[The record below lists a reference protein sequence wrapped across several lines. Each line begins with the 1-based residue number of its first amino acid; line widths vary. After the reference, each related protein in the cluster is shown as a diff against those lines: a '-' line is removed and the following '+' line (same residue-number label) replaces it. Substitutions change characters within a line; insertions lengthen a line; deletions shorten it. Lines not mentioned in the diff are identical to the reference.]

1 MVIMLM
7 MLIMARPMRALL
19 DAPARLVD
27 GGRIRFGTFDRPIP
41 DVNLIDAQPWSVPL
55 PRPLRALRL
64 KEWQAF
70 QLGTPRWFV
79 AVALFDA
86 KLLAL
91 AQVKVYDRERRTKH
105 QFERKLPSWALR
117 APRNVLDAEMRWA
130 GGGASLG
137 FRDRLAE
144 GIIEIALELPPSAE
158 MPALSGSITLRAD
171 GGEPQV
177 VSIPFA
183 ENRGMY
189 SHKACLVPEGELRL
203 GDEVLR
209 FSPADGYALMDDHKG
224 YYPYVMRWDW
234 VTGGGI
240 DAQGRRIGF
249 NLTRNDSIDPA
260 RFNENCVW
268 IDGRRH
274 LLPPVSFVR
283 RPELQPEVWEVRD
296 EAGEVAVD
304 FVIEVDGHVRVAAL
318 VVESRYRGP
327 FGRVEGHVRGPGGER
342 IGLAGMFGMG
352 EDFYLRC

>member
-1 MVIMLM
+1 
-7 MLIMARPMRALL
+7 MRELL
-19 DAPARLVD
+19 DTPTRLVEA
-27 GGRIRFGTFDRPIP
+27 GRIRFGTFDRPIA
-41 DVNLIDAQPWSVPL
+41 DVNLIDAQPWSVPV
-55 PRPLRALRL
+55 PRSLRALRL

-91 AQVKVYDRERRTKH
+91 AQVKVYDRERREKH
-105 QFERKLPSWALR
+105 VFERKLPSWSMR
-117 APRNVLDAEMRWA
+117 APRTMLGSEMRWL
-130 GGGASLG
+130 GRGASMR
-137 FRDRLAE
+137 FVNRLAE
-144 GIIEIALELPPSAE
+144 GRIDLDLDLPRTE
-158 MPALSGSITLRAD
+158 QMPALSGSIALLAD

-177 VSIPFA
+177 VSIPFG

-189 SHKACLVPEGELRL
+189 SHKACLAPRGELRL

-209 FSPADGYALMDDHKG
+209 FSPTDGYALMDDHKG

-234 VTGGGI
+234 VTGGGF
-240 DAQGRRIGF
+240 DDQGHRIGL

-260 RFNENCVW
+260 RYNENCVW

-274 LLPPVSFVR
+274 LLPPVRFVR
-283 RPELQPEVWEVRD
+283 RPELRPEVWEVRD
-296 EAGEVAVD
+296 EAGQVAVD
-304 FVIEVDGHVRVAAL
+304 FEIEVDGHVRVAAL

-327 FGRVEGHVRGPGGER
+327 FGRMRGHVRGPGGER
-342 IGLAGMFGMG
+342 IELHGMFGMG

>member
-1 MVIMLM
+1 
-7 MLIMARPMRALL
+7 MRQLL

-27 GGRIRFGTFDRPIP
+27 DGRIRFGTFDRPIP
-41 DVNLIDAQPWSVPL
+41 DVNLLDARPWPVPL

-70 QLGTPRWFV
+70 QLGSPRWFV

-105 QFERKLPSWALR
+105 VFERKLPSWVMQ
-117 APRNVLDAEMRWA
+117 APRSLLDSEMSWA
-130 GGGASLG
+130 DGPSSMR
-137 FRDRLAE
+137 FRNHLAE
-144 GIIEIALELPPSAE
+144 GHIELGLELPESAQ
-158 MPALSGSITLRAD
+158 MPALSGSITLRTE
-171 GGEPQV
+171 GGQPQV
-177 VSIPFA
+177 VAIPFA

-189 SHKACLVPEGELRL
+189 SHKACLAPEGELRL
-203 GDEVLR
+203 GDETLR

-234 VTGGGI
+234 VTGGGF
-240 DAQGRRIGF
+240 DSQGRRIGF
-249 NLTRNDSIDPA
+249 NLTRNDSIDPV

-274 LLPPVSFVR
+274 LLPPVRFVR
-283 RPELQPEVWEVRD
+283 RPELAPEVWEVRD
-296 EAGEVAVD
+296 DAGEVAVD
-304 FVIEVDGHVRVAAL
+304 FVIELDGHVRVNAL
-318 VVESRYRGP
+318 AIESRYRGP
-327 FGRVEGHVRGPGGER
+327 FGRVRGHVRGPAGEPVE
-342 IGLAGMFGMG
+342 LDGMFGMG

>member
-1 MVIMLM
+1 
-7 MLIMARPMRALL
+7 MRQLL
-19 DAPARLVD
+19 ETPARLVET
-27 GGRIRFGTFDRPIP
+27 GRIHFGTCDRPIA
-41 DVNLIDAQPWSVPL
+41 DVNLIDAQPFSVPL

-70 QLGTPRWFV
+70 QLGTSRWFV

-91 AQVKVYDRERRTKH
+91 AQVKIYDRERRSKH
-105 QFERKLPSWALR
+105 VFERKLPSWTMR
-117 APRNVLDAEMRWA
+117 APRSLLDSEMGWTDGGSSIRFFNHLA
-130 GGGASLG
+130 G
-137 FRDRLAE
+137 DR
-144 GIIEIALELPPSAE
+144 IELRLELPASAH
-158 MPALSGSITLRAD
+158 MPALSGSLALLAD
-171 GGEPQV
+171 GCEPQV

-183 ENRGMY
+183 DNRGMY
-189 SHKACLVPEGELRL
+189 SHKACLAPEGELRL
-203 GDEVLR
+203 GDEVIA

-234 VTGGGI
+234 ITGGGH
-240 DAQGRRIGF
+240 DARGRRIGF
-249 NLTRNDSIDPA
+249 NLTRNDSIDPE

-274 LLPPVSFVR
+274 LLPSVAFVR

-304 FVIEVDGHVRVAAL
+304 FEIELDGYVRVNAL

-327 FGRVEGHVRGPGGER
+327 FGRVRGHVRGPGGER
-342 IGLAGMFGMG
+342 IVLDGMFGMG

>member
-1 MVIMLM
+1 
-7 MLIMARPMRALL
+7 MRELL
-19 DAPARLVD
+19 DAPTRLVD
-27 GGRIRFGTFDRPIP
+27 GGRIHFGTCDRPIA
-41 DVNLIDAQPWSVPL
+41 DVNLIDAQPWSLPL

-70 QLGTPRWFV
+70 QLGNPRWFIV
-79 AVALFDA
+79 VALFDA

-91 AQVKVYDRERRTKH
+91 AQVKIYDRERRSKH
-105 QFERKLPSWALR
+105 VFERKLPSWAMK
-117 APRNVLDAEMRWA
+117 APRNVLDSEMRWA
-130 GGGASLG
+130 EGAASMRFLN
-137 FRDRLAE
+137 RLAADR
-144 GIIEIALELPPSAE
+144 IELELELPATDE
-158 MPALSGSITLRAD
+158 MPALSGSITLAAQ
-171 GGEPQV
+171 GCEPQV
-177 VSIPFA
+177 VSIPFGP
-183 ENRGMY
+183 NRGMY

-240 DAQGRRIGF
+240 DSLGRRIGF
-249 NLTRNDSIDPA
+249 NLTHNDSIDPE

-268 IDGRRH
+268 VDGRRQ
-274 LLPPVSFVR
+274 LLPPVRFVR

-296 EAGEVAVD
+296 QAGEVAVD
-304 FVIEVDGHVRVAAL
+304 FVIELDGHVRVGAL

-327 FGRVEGHVRGPGGER
+327 FGRVQGHVRGPAGER
-342 IGLAGMFGMG
+342 IVLDGMFGMG